1 MSDEELSALLA
12 DRGDALLRTA
22 HLLTGDDRSARELV
36 VEALTGMLGRGTG
49 PDERALRRALVAAHA
64 AWHRRTRVAEAVSSV
79 PALDGLRASG
89 LPGTAATGAPAAPP
103 GEVAAA
109 LVRLPARERAV
120 LVLRYGDVLT
130 DDEVADAVGLG
141 PEAVPG
147 EVDRGLAR
155 LAERLPG
162 QDPAALLRRALAERA
177 AGTPVAGPELLA
189 AVREARR
196 SQRWHRAGLVALLA
210 FVLTVV
216 LVVAV
221 ALG

>member
-1 MSDEELSALLA
+1 MNDDTLAGAGALLVP
-12 DRGDALLRTA
+12 TA
-22 HLLTGDDRSARELV
+22 YLLTGDDRSARELV
-36 VEALTGMLGRGTG
+36 VEALTGALGRGTG
-49 PDERALRRALVAAHA
+49 TDERTLRRALVAAHA

-89 LPGTAATGAPAAPP
+89 LPGTAAVGAPAAGP

-109 LVRLPARERAV
+109 LARLPARERAV
-120 LVLRYGDVLT
+120 LVLRYGDGLT

-147 EVDRGLAR
+147 EVDRGMAR

-162 QDPAALLRRALAERA
+162 PDPADLLRRDLPARA
-177 AGTPVAGPELLA
+177 SAVAPPGPELAA
-189 AVREARR
+189 AVRDARR
-196 SQRWHRAGLVALLA
+196 ARRWHRAGLVALLA
-210 FVLTVV
+210 FLLAVV